1 MFLTQLA
8 ALVASVA
15 SVAVRAAGVPAA
27 ALRDAAPS
35 STLSAALIA
44 LQSHLGI
51 ADRAMGEDGAL
62 ALGKRLADDLENLD
76 DSTAPDGWPQAAY
89 DERLRNVAALD
100 ASLVDQVIRKRRDAL
115 HGTIGL
121 AERFIVS
128 TVDGTWQPFTLY
140 VPKDLGPRAAL
151 VVLLHGR
158 PQTESEL
165 LGGPYF
171 RTLADATHTIIAAP
185 WGRGHYDYYGVA
197 TDDVY
202 QTASEVAAAFAID
215 PKRIY
220 LAGYSMGGFSVFK
233 VGPVHGGMWASAMC
247 ISGAILNSE
256 TSAVRSAWSKTPIY
270 IVNGKLDDSIPP
282 QYGLMTA
289 EWLAGVGIPTGFYQA
304 PAGTHMVPTLMTEL
318 AQAWSDMLAGVVRNK
333 PPAADAVSFP
343 TPPQMIPGQ
352 SGVKP

>member
-1 MFLTQLA
+1 MFLILVVALLA
-8 ALVASVA
+8 ST
-15 SVAVRAAGVPAA
+15 AANVTA
-27 ALRDAAPS
+27 AAPS
-35 STLSAALIA
+35 RATSPSSTVTAALIT
-44 LQSHLGI
+44 LQSHLDV
-51 ADRAMGEDGAL
+51 ANHAMGEDGAE

-76 DSTAPDGWPQAAY
+76 DTTPLDGWPQAAY

-100 ASLVDQVIRKRRDAL
+100 ASIVDQVVHTRRDAL
-115 HGTIGL
+115 RGTTGL
-121 AERFIVS
+121 AERFTVS
-128 TVDGTWQPFTLY
+128 RVDGTWQPYTLY
-140 VPKDLGPRAAL
+140 VPKDIGPRPAL

-202 QTASEVAAAFAID
+202 QTASEVASAFAID

-233 VGPVHGGMWASAMC
+233 VGPVHGSVWASVMC

-256 TSAVRSAWSKTPIY
+256 TNAVRSAWSKTPVY
-270 IVNGKLDDSIPP
+270 VVNGKLDDNIPQ
-282 QYGLMTA
+282 QYGLLTA

-304 PAGTHMVPTLMTEL
+304 PTGTHMLPTLMTEL
-318 AQAWSDMLAGVVRNK
+318 TQAWSDMLAGVVHNK
-333 PPAADAVSFP
+333 PPAAEAVSFP